1 MKNYYQILGI
11 NPDTDQSKIKAA
23 AQAKADEINEAFRVL
38 NDPEK
43 RKAYDLT
50 LLPTIKPEIT
60 PPTSKPPEFKVAGE
74 NHQRFISMLSLWGEY
89 LRIETPSLRDVMIFM
104 VALVFFMYMLIQFM
118 FPPPITVPSQP
129 ALSLGNYST
138 SSKN

>member
-50 LLPTIKPEIT
+50 LSPIIKPEIT
-60 PPTSKPPEFKVAGE
+60 PSTSKPPEFKVAGE
-74 NHQRFISMLSLWGEY
+74 NQQRFISMLSSWGEY

-104 VALVFFMYMLIQFM
+104 VALVFFMYMLVQFM
-118 FPPPITVPSQP
+118 FPPPITAPSQP
-129 ALSLGNYST
+129 ALSLGNYPT
-138 SSKN
+138 SNKN